1 MYKKAWCTCK
11 VVVLS
16 CQAIAFFT
24 FSWPPHLKLSVI
36 YSTLWFVKN
45 RIFSVQIKLLLLIAS
60 ETFFDSSVVLSFL
73 VRKAGERVGQLW
85 TNSRKELRRCCSPIG
100 HNNTKHFLCPIRSQH
115 SLDRLEMVQWE
126 SVPRGSS
133 ISAWKLSLCLFSRPD
148 WLPLGLQGWDRIK
161 WNSKP
166 NHWHNKLHPKYCPT
180 S

>member
-11 VVVLS
+11 VVVLP
-16 CQAIAFFT
+16 CQAIAFCT
-24 FSWPPHLKLSVI
+24 FLWPLHLKLSI
-36 YSTLWFVKN
+36 ICDSTLWFVRN
-45 RIFSVQIKLLLLIAS
+45 RIFSVQIELLLLIAS
-60 ETFFDSSVVLSFL
+60 EMFFDLSV
-73 VRKAGERVGQLW
+73 EQLW
-85 TNSRKELRRCCSPIG
+85 RDNSRRVQAHEKNSGETVRWLG
-100 HNNTKHFLCPIRSQH
+100 NNTKHFLCSIRSQH